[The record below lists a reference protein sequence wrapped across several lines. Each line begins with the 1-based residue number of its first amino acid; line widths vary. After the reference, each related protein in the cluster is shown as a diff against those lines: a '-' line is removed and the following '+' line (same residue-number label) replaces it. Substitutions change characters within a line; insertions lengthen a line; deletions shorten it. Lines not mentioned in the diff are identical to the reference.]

1 MSTKKYGVII
11 IISLLLVFLLITA
24 VVGIYSINW
33 SSLWNPTQGIK
44 KSISVSKDEMKVV
57 LLGTGSP
64 IVNSSRSKPAQAV
77 LAGGKIF
84 LVDCGV
90 GTVSQLAELGIEP
103 RNVNGVFFTH
113 FHSDHDAGFPD
124 FYLSSWIGGTKERDT
139 ALNVYGPPTTKETIS
154 KIIDAFSFDINIRI
168 QQANHSTEGLNVNYV
183 EMTEGVIYDDGEM
196 KVTVFPVD
204 HNPVKE
210 AVGYRF
216 DYKGKSVVFSGDTLP
231 CQNIVKY
238 GQNTD
243 LLVHEAYSTFYMEKA
258 KKMYPDRVNTITDV
272 MNYHSSTLEVAK
284 EAKEANVKHL
294 VLTHLMP
301 APSETWYF
309 EMAFKNGMKD
319 IYNGPITVGSDLDVF
334 TLK

>member
-1 MSTKKYGVII
+1 MTPS
-11 IISLLLVFLLITA
+11 
-24 VVGIYSINW
+24 IYSINW
-33 SSLWNPTQGIK
+33 PSLWTPVQK
-44 KSISVSKDEMKVV
+44 LQRSITVSEDEMKVV

-64 IVNSSRSKPAQAV
+64 IFNPLRSKPAQAV
-77 LAGGKIF
+77 LAGDKIF
-84 LVDCGV
+84 LVDCGA
-90 GTVSQLAELGIEP
+90 GTVSRLAELGIEP
-103 RNVNGVFFTH
+103 RNINGVFFTH

-139 ALNVYGPPTTKETIS
+139 ALDVYGPPTTEETIK
-154 KIIDAFSFDINIRI
+154 KIIDAFSFDIKIRI
-168 QQANHSTEGLNVNYV
+168 EQAHHSPVGLNVNYA
-183 EMTEGVIYDDGEM
+183 EMTEGVIYNDGQM
-196 KVTVFPVD
+196 KITVFPVD

-216 DYKGKSVVFSGDTLP
+216 DYKGKSVVFSGDTRP

-238 GQNTD
+238 GQDAD
-243 LLVHEAYSTFYMEKA
+243 LLVHESYSTFYMEKA
-258 KKMYPDRVNTITDV
+258 KKMYPDRVSTINEV

-284 EAKEANVKHL
+284 EAGDAHVKHL

-301 APSETWYF
+301 SPSETWYF

-319 IYNGPITVGSDLDVF
+319 IYNGPITVGRDLNVF